1 ITTGEPVVIWLSGLH
16 VPESYLSAVVQSV
29 CRRNAWP
36 LDKSAMIT
44 SVTDHT
50 DADKVE
56 DRNSSGCLIDGLFLE
71 GAAWSL
77 EDRRLCLQAPR
88 QLIQPLPLLSI
99 QVVESRRI
107 KRQSATLKTPVYVT
121 STRASADSVSKSG
134 SGLVFEA
141 DLGIDEQRDTSRWIL
156 QGVCLILN
164 DD

>member
-1 ITTGEPVVIWLSGLH
+1 TTTGEPIVVWLSGLH

-36 LDKSAMIT
+36 LDKSAMVT
-44 SVTDHT
+44 SVTDYT
-50 DADKVE
+50 DPDKVE
-56 DRNSSGCLIDGLFLE
+56 DRNSSGCLLDGLFLE

-77 EDRRLCLQAPR
+77 KDRRLCLQDPR
-88 QLIQPLPLLSI
+88 KLIQPLPLLSV
-99 QVVESRRI
+99 QVIESRRV
-107 KRQSATLKTPVYVT
+107 KKQNETLKTPVYVT
-121 STRASADSVSKSG
+121 SARALADSGSKSG

-141 DLGIDEQRDTSRWIL
+141 DLRIDEERDASHWIL